1 MKRSNIIERRR
12 SFVSNDARRN
22 IDLSF
27 QIVDRIHQILIE
39 KGLKQKDLAEMLGKK
54 ESEISKWMCGTH
66 NFPIDR
72 LSAIETSLGEPILQI
87 ASKSAI

>member
-54 ESEISKWMCGTH
+54 ESEISKWMRGT
-66 NFPIDR
+66 IDT